1 MRMNAHATPLLL
13 ALALAASPVRA
24 QVPAA
29 APGDLTVVVVESL
42 DQRPGRVARF
52 DRIAEVFGQVFAK
65 QKWPIH
71 IHFERF
77 AANTSESGTQLRIF
91 YQGIYSETPGDLVF
105 HAWMLLYVNGV
116 KHDFGVV
123 RYRYYPRP
131 GQQEDIN
138 LDKIVRGAAEEAAA
152 RIEPI
157 LFPADKPAHP

>member
-1 MRMNAHATPLLL
+1 MKMNARGTLVLL
-13 ALALAASPVRA
+13 ALVLAASPVRA

-29 APGDLTVVVVESL
+29 APSDLTVVVVESL

-52 DRIAEVFGQVFAK
+52 DRIAEVFGQVFARR
-65 QKWPIH
+65 KWPIH
-71 IHFERF
+71 VHFERF
-77 AANTSESGTQLRIF
+77 AANTSDSETQLRIF

-131 GQQEDIN
+131 GQMVDIN
-138 LDKIVRGAAEEAAA
+138 LDRIVEGAANEAAA

-157 LFPADKPAHP
+157 LFPADKPAR